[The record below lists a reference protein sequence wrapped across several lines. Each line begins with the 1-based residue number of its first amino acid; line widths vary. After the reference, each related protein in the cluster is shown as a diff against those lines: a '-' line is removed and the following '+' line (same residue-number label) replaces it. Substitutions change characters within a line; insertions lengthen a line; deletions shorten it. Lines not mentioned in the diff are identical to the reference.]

1 MDPTTDFQRSA
12 VIRDAA
18 LKAHLKTSDIA
29 ALQRAALGRSRLP
42 PKKHVAEG
50 DVVYVWRN
58 NVKRDI
64 KGWVGPGM

>member
-1 MDPTTDFQRSA
+1 MDPTT

-18 LKAHLKTSDIA
+18 LKAHLETSDTA

-42 PKKHVAEG
+42 SKKPVAEG

-64 KGWVGPGM
+64 KDW